1 MTPKYIIG
9 IDEVGRGPLAGPVAV
24 GALMITPELLKTFVE
39 IKESK
44 QLSEKKREGWNTKI
58 LALTGDELRSAVAYV
73 SATDIDTLGITVAIS
88 RAIAESLHALGADPK
103 ECRVLLD
110 GGLRAPAVF
119 IEQETIIHG
128 DANETVIAMASV
140 VAKVSR
146 DHHMVKLHDTYPEYN
161 FAKHKGYGTKAHMDA
176 IQQYGLS
183 KEHRKTFCKNI

>member
-1 MTPKYIIG
+1 MSLKYIIG

-24 GALMITPELLKTFVE
+24 GALMITPELLKSFSE

-44 QLSEKKREGWNTKI
+44 QLSEKKREQWNAKI
-58 LALTGDELRSAVAYV
+58 LSEEGPHLRSAVAYV
-73 SATDIDTLGITVAIS
+73 SAADIDTLGITTAIS
-88 RAIAESLHALGADPK
+88 RAIAESLDSLDVRPE

-119 IEQETIIHG
+119 AEQETIIHG

-146 DHHMVKLHDTYPEYN
+146 DHHMVQLHEHYPQYN

-176 IQQYGLS
+176 IREHGLS
-183 KEHRKTFCKNI
+183 KEHRKSFCKHI